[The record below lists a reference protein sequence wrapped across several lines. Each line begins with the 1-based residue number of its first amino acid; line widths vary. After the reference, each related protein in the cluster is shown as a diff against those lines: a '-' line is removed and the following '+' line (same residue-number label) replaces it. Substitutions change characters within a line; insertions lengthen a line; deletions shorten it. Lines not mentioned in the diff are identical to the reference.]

1 MCNLQVRCATCNVQL
16 RVQLARGN
24 VQQAWYCTYL
34 QCALFKMQHAMC
46 SIYWAPYNVVDMRRE
61 KCDINDKSSWNL
73 YRHKGLI
80 LTWAGHAQHFVY
92 TVGTWRLARQG
103 NFKFGAHCRL
113 AQKMP
118 KHFFYISG
126 SVEEFLPITGAIWG
140 WGQFSSVAFFKWT
153 VHRDFR
159 PLVFFHHSN
168 WSEPL
173 TNGLKYFCF
182 WLRFRRDI
190 RIFSELRA
198 VSNWAESTATSE
210 NFCTDL

>member
-1 MCNLQVRCATCNVQL
+1 MRSVQCKTNKVLCTMYLTMCNVHVQSAGAMCNMQCAIACATCKGQCATSML
-16 RVQLARGN
+16 L
-24 VQQAWYCTYL
+24 YL

-103 NFKFGAHCRL
+103 NFKFGAHCLL

-126 SVEEFLPITGAIWG
+126 SLEEFLPITGAIWG

-159 PLVFFHHSN
+159 PLVFFIIR
-168 WSEPL
+168 
-173 TNGLKYFCF
+173 TGLSH
-182 WLRFRRDI
+182 WPMG
-190 RIFSELRA
+190 
-198 VSNWAESTATSE
+198 
-210 NFCTDL
+210 